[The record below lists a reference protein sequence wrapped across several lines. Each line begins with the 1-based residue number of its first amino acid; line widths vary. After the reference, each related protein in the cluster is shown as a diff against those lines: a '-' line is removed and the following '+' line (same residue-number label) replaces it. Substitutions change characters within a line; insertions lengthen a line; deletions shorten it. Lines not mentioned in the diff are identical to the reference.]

1 MKKNLWRIGV
11 SAAFFLA
18 GIFVPADPHWL
29 SLVLELIAYAVIGWD
44 VVWKALR
51 NIVRG
56 QVFDE
61 NFLMALA
68 SIGAFFVG
76 DYSEAV
82 AVMLFYQVGEL
93 FQHYAVEK
101 SRRSIGELMDIRP
114 DTAARLQGDEAVAV
128 DPFEVHPGDR
138 ILVRP
143 GERVPLDGVVEKGTS
158 LLDTSALTGES
169 VPRTVEEGQEI
180 LSGCV
185 NQTGVLAVRVTKE
198 FGESTVSRILDLVEN
213 ASEKKSRREAFITRF
228 AAVYTPIVVIAAV
241 LLAAVP
247 PLLVP
252 GQVLGDWLYRA
263 LTFLVVSCPCAL
275 VISVPLSFFGG
286 IGGASRMGVL
296 VKGGNYLEALSHAQ
310 IAVFDKTGTLTR
322 GVFAV
327 QQVCAAAGQE
337 ENLLCLAASAERSS
351 THPIAQ
357 SLRAYAAGRSLPPA
371 PAPDAVE
378 EIAGR
383 GVCAVIGGK
392 TVRVG
397 SRAMMEE
404 NGLLPEGAPEDPSG
418 TVVHVAEDGQY
429 LGWIQIRDEKK
440 DGAKDA
446 LAALKRAGVE
456 KTVMLTG
463 DNERTAREVAGELGI
478 DDVYAQ
484 LLPDGKVHKV
494 EALLQEKRGSG
505 TLLFVGDG
513 MNDAPVLARADVGIA
528 MGALGSDAAI
538 EAADVVLMNDD
549 LSRLPRAIRL
559 ARRTLR
565 IANQNIVFALAVKVA
580 VLVLSAL
587 GLANMWFA
595 VFADVGVA
603 VLAICNALRAL
614 RVPK

>member
-29 SLVLELIAYAVIGWD
+29 SLLLELTAYAVIGWD

-76 DYSEAV
+76 EYSEAV

-114 DTAARLQGDEAVAV
+114 DTATRLQGDEAVAV

-185 NQTGVLAVRVTKE
+185 NQTGVLTVRVTKE

-213 ASEKKSRREAFITRF
+213 ASEKKSKREAFITRF

-252 GQVLGDWLYRA
+252 GQLFGDWLYRA

-327 QQVCAAAGQE
+327 QQITAVNGQE
-337 ENLLCLAASAERSS
+337 NRLLALAASAESRS

-357 SLRAYAAGRSLPPA
+357 SLQAYAAGRSPA
-371 PAPDAVE
+371 PAPDTVE

-404 NGLLPEGAPEDPSG
+404 NGLLPEHAPEDPSG

-429 LGWIQIRDEKK
+429 LGWIQIRDQTK

-446 LAALKRAGVE
+446 MAALKRTGVE

-463 DNERTAREVAGELGI
+463 DNERTAREVAGELGL
-478 DDVYAQ
+478 DAAYAQ
-484 LLPDGKVHKV
+484 LLPDGKVRQV
-494 EALLQEKRGSG
+494 EALLQEKRGNG

-513 MNDAPVLARADVGIA
+513 MNDAPVLARADIGIA

-538 EAADVVLMNDD
+538 DAADVVLMDD
-549 LSRLPRAIRL
+549 EPSKIAVAIRV

-565 IANQNIVFALAVKVA
+565 IARQNTVFAIAVKVA
-580 VLVLSAL
+580 VLVLAFF
-587 GLANMWFA
+587 GLASMWLA
-595 VFADVGVA
+595 VFADVGVMVLA
-603 VLAICNALRAL
+603 VLNATRAL
-614 RVPK
+614 R

>member
-1 MKKNLWRIGV
+1 M
-11 SAAFFLA
+11 
-18 GIFVPADPHWL
+18 
-29 SLVLELIAYAVIGWD
+29 
-44 VVWKALR
+44 
-51 NIVRG
+51 
-56 QVFDE
+56 
-61 NFLMALA
+61 
-68 SIGAFFVG
+68 
-76 DYSEAV
+76 
-82 AVMLFYQVGEL
+82 GEL

-114 DTAARLQGDEAVAV
+114 DTAALLQGDEAVAV

-143 GERVPLDGVVEKGTS
+143 GERVPLDGVVEKGAS

-185 NQTGVLAVRVTKE
+185 NRTGVLTVRVTKE

-213 ASEKKSRREAFITRF
+213 ASEKKSKREAFITRF

-252 GQVLGDWLYRA
+252 GQLFGDWLYRA

-327 QQVCAAAGQE
+327 QQITAVNGQE
-337 ENLLCLAASAERSS
+337 NRLLALAASAESRS

-357 SLRAYAAGRSLPPA
+357 SLQAYAAGRSLA
-371 PAPDAVE
+371 PAPDTVE
-378 EIAGR
+378 EIAWR
-383 GVCAVIGGK
+383 VVCAVIGGK

-404 NGLLPEGAPEDPSG
+404 NGLLPEHAPEDPSG

-429 LGWIQIRDEKK
+429 LGWIQIRDQTK

-446 LAALKRAGVE
+446 MAALKRTGVE

-463 DNERTAREVAGELGI
+463 DNERTAREVAGELGL
-478 DDVYAQ
+478 DAAYAQ
-484 LLPDGKVHKV
+484 LLPDGKVRQV
-494 EALLQEKRGSG
+494 EALLQEKRGNG

-614 RVPK
+614 RAPT

>member
-29 SLVLELIAYAVIGWD
+29 SLLLELTAYAVIGWD

-76 DYSEAV
+76 EYSEAV

-114 DTAARLQGDEAVAV
+114 DTAALLQGDEAVAV

-185 NQTGVLAVRVTKE
+185 NQTGVLTVRVTKE

-213 ASEKKSRREAFITRF
+213 ASEKKSKREAFITRF

-252 GQVLGDWLYRA
+252 GQLFGDWLYRA

-327 QQVCAAAGQE
+327 QQITAVNGQE
-337 ENLLCLAASAERSS
+337 NRLLALAASAESRS

-357 SLRAYAAGRSLPPA
+357 SLQAYAAGRSLA
-371 PAPDAVE
+371 PAPDTVE

-404 NGLLPEGAPEDPSG
+404 NGLLPEHAPEDPSG

-429 LGWIQIRDEKK
+429 LGWIQIRDQTK

-446 LAALKRAGVE
+446 MAALKRTGVE

-463 DNERTAREVAGELGI
+463 DNERTAREVAGELGL
-478 DDVYAQ
+478 DAAYAQ
-484 LLPDGKVHKV
+484 LLPDGKVRQV
-494 EALLQEKRGSG
+494 EALLQEKRGNG

-528 MGALGSDAAI
+528 MGALGSAAAI
-538 EAADVVLMNDD
+538 AAAAVVLMTDD

-603 VLAICNALRAL
+603 ILAICNALRAL
-614 RVPK
+614 RAPT

>member
-29 SLVLELIAYAVIGWD
+29 SLLLELTAYAVIGWD

-76 DYSEAV
+76 EYSEAV

-114 DTAARLQGDEAVAV
+114 DTAALLQGDEAVAV

-185 NQTGVLAVRVTKE
+185 NQTGVLTVRVTKE

-213 ASEKKSRREAFITRF
+213 ASEKKSKREAFITRF

-241 LLAAVP
+241 LLAVVP

-252 GQVLGDWLYRA
+252 GQVFGDWLYRA

-327 QQVCAAAGQE
+327 QQITAVNGQE
-337 ENLLCLAASAERSS
+337 NRLLALAASAESRS

-357 SLRAYAAGRSLPPA
+357 SLQAYAAGRSLA
-371 PAPDAVE
+371 PAPDTVE

-404 NGLLPEGAPEDPSG
+404 NGLLPEHAPEDPSG

-429 LGWIQIRDEKK
+429 LGWIQIRDQTK

-446 LAALKRAGVE
+446 MAALKRTGVE

-463 DNERTAREVAGELGI
+463 DNERTAREVAGELGL
-478 DDVYAQ
+478 DAAYAQ
-484 LLPDGKVHKV
+484 LLPDGKVRQV
-494 EALLQEKRGSG
+494 EALLQEKRGNG

-614 RVPK
+614 RAPT

>member
-29 SLVLELIAYAVIGWD
+29 SLLLELTAYAVIGWD

-76 DYSEAV
+76 EYSEAV

-114 DTAARLQGDEAVAV
+114 DTAALLQGDEAVAV

-180 LSGCV
+180 LGGCV
-185 NQTGVLAVRVTKE
+185 NQTGVLTVRVTKE

-213 ASEKKSRREAFITRF
+213 ASEKKSKREAFITRF

-247 PLLVP
+247 PLLIP
-252 GQVLGDWLYRA
+252 GQLFGDWLYRA

-296 VKGGNYLEALSHAQ
+296 VKGGN
-310 IAVFDKTGTLTR
+310 
-322 GVFAV
+322 
-327 QQVCAAAGQE
+327 
-337 ENLLCLAASAERSS
+337 
-351 THPIAQ
+351 
-357 SLRAYAAGRSLPPA
+357 
-371 PAPDAVE
+371 
-378 EIAGR
+378 
-383 GVCAVIGGK
+383 
-392 TVRVG
+392 
-397 SRAMMEE
+397 
-404 NGLLPEGAPEDPSG
+404 
-418 TVVHVAEDGQY
+418 
-429 LGWIQIRDEKK
+429 
-440 DGAKDA
+440 
-446 LAALKRAGVE
+446 
-456 KTVMLTG
+456 
-463 DNERTAREVAGELGI
+463 
-478 DDVYAQ
+478 
-484 LLPDGKVHKV
+484 
-494 EALLQEKRGSG
+494 
-505 TLLFVGDG
+505 
-513 MNDAPVLARADVGIA
+513 
-528 MGALGSDAAI
+528 
-538 EAADVVLMNDD
+538 
-549 LSRLPRAIRL
+549 
-559 ARRTLR
+559 
-565 IANQNIVFALAVKVA
+565 
-580 VLVLSAL
+580 
-587 GLANMWFA
+587 
-595 VFADVGVA
+595 
-603 VLAICNALRAL
+603 
-614 RVPK
+614 

>member
-29 SLVLELIAYAVIGWD
+29 SLVLELIAYGIIGWD

-76 DYSEAV
+76 EYSEAV

-114 DTAARLQGDEAVAV
+114 DTAARLQGDEVVPV

-143 GERVPLDGVVEKGTS
+143 GERVPLDGVVEKGAS

-169 VPRTVEEGQEI
+169 VPRTVKEGQEI

-185 NQTGVLAVRVTKE
+185 NQTGVLTVRVTKE

-241 LLAAVP
+241 LLAVVP

-252 GQVLGDWLYRA
+252 GQVFGDWLYRA

-327 QQVCAAAGQE
+327 QQVCAAGGQE

-357 SLRAYAAGRSLPPA
+357 SLRAYAAGRSLSPA
-371 PAPDAVE
+371 PLPDAVE

-440 DGAKDA
+440 DGANDA
-446 LAALKRAGVE
+446 IAALKRAGVE

-478 DDVYAQ
+478 DEVYAQ

>member
-1 MKKNLWRIGV
+1 MKKNLWRIGLA
-11 SAAFFLA
+11 AAFFLA

-29 SLVLELIAYAVIGWD
+29 SLLLELTAYAVIGWD

-76 DYSEAV
+76 EYSEAV

-114 DTAARLQGDEAVAV
+114 DTATLLQGDEAVAV

-185 NQTGVLAVRVTKE
+185 NQTGVLTVRVTKE

-213 ASEKKSRREAFITRF
+213 ASEKKSKREAFITRF

-252 GQVLGDWLYRA
+252 GQVFGDWLYRA

-275 VISVPLSFFGG
+275 VIAVPLSFFGG

-327 QQVCAAAGQE
+327 QQITAVNGQE
-337 ENLLCLAASAERSS
+337 NRLLALAASAESRS

-357 SLRAYAAGRSLPPA
+357 SLQAYAAGRSLA
-371 PAPDAVE
+371 PAPDTVE

-404 NGLLPEGAPEDPSG
+404 NGLLPEHAPEDPSG

-429 LGWIQIRDEKK
+429 LGWIQIRDQTK

-446 LAALKRAGVE
+446 MAALKRTGVE

-463 DNERTAREVAGELGI
+463 DNERTAREVAGELGL
-478 DDVYAQ
+478 DAAYAQ
-484 LLPDGKVHKV
+484 LLPDGKVRQV
-494 EALLQEKRGSG
+494 EALLQEKRGNG

-614 RVPK
+614 HAPK

>member
-1 MKKNLWRIGV
+1 MKKNLWRIGLA
-11 SAAFFLA
+11 AAFFLA

-29 SLVLELIAYAVIGWD
+29 SLLLELTAYAVIGWD

-76 DYSEAV
+76 EYSEAV

-93 FQHYAVEK
+93 FQHCAVEK

-114 DTAARLQGDEAVAV
+114 DTATRLQGDEAVAV

-169 VPRTVEEGQEI
+169 VPRTGEEGQEI

-185 NQTGVLAVRVTKE
+185 NQTGVLTVRVTKE

-213 ASEKKSRREAFITRF
+213 ASEKKSKREAFITRF

-252 GQVLGDWLYRA
+252 GQLFGDWLYRA

-327 QQVCAAAGQE
+327 QQITAVNGQE
-337 ENLLCLAASAERSS
+337 NRLLALAASAESRS

-357 SLRAYAAGRSLPPA
+357 SLQAYAAGRSLA
-371 PAPDAVE
+371 PAPDTVE

-404 NGLLPEGAPEDPSG
+404 NGLLPEHAPEDPSG

-429 LGWIQIRDEKK
+429 LGWIQIRDQTK

-446 LAALKRAGVE
+446 MAALKRTGVE

-463 DNERTAREVAGELGI
+463 DNERTAREVAGELGL
-478 DDVYAQ
+478 DAAYAQ
-484 LLPDGKVHKV
+484 LLPDGKVRQV
-494 EALLQEKRGSG
+494 EALLQEKRGNG

-614 RVPK
+614 RAPT